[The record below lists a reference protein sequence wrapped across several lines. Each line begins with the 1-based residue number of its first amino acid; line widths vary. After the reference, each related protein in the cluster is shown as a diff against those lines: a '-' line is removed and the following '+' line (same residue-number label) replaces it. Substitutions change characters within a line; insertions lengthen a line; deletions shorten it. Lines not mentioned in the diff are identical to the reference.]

1 MPSPAATA
9 LDTTD
14 EHSTTALYRA
24 AIGPVNPDYYLPLFT
39 RFEAAGRG
47 GLSWNWSA
55 ALYTL
60 NWLAFR
66 RLWHAAL
73 VYGGS
78 VVLLVLGVLGI
89 GRLVYQ
95 FSDSTQWTLMGGLM
109 ALAVLLPGFGGNAV
123 LFVAT
128 RQRLEAALKATTSV
142 AEACILL
149 ERQAPSRKGL
159 ISQMVGNALAVGL
172 AGFSWGQFTGMAP
185 LPSALPKIESAG
197 TDARNVAVGRTTDAS
212 SVPTAPTASAPR
224 EAASAPAAVA
234 SAPQVM
240 ASSPAPAASDAWTP
254 PTVTLPPLTRPAA
267 SEPVTTPATTTPA
280 TTIPAKVPAKQPAPA
295 QAAERP
301 TTPAAPATATPPTR
315 RSNTRPVNRSVA
327 VEALPSTV
335 PQGNTPRA
343 LQFSVNVGSFTDENQ
358 ALNAYVALTDARL
371 PATRQTFVDRNGP
384 RVEVRVGP
392 YDTATEAEAAA
403 ETVRAL
409 GLGAQQ
415 PTPR

>member
-24 AIGPVNPDYYLPLFT
+24 AIGPINPDYYLPLFT
-39 RFEAAGRG
+39 RFETAGRG

-78 VVLLVLGVLGI
+78 MVLLALGVLGI

-95 FSDSTQWTLMGGLM
+95 FSDNTQWSLMGALL
-109 ALAVLLPGFGGNAV
+109 ALAVLVPGFGGNAI
-123 LFVAT
+123 LFAAT

-159 ISQMVGNALAVGL
+159 IGQMVGNALAIGL
-172 AGFSWGQFTGMAP
+172 AGYSWSQFTGMAP

-197 TDARNVAVGRTTDAS
+197 TDARNVAVGRTTDATS
-212 SVPTAPTASAPR
+212 ATNASVASAPR
-224 EAASAPAAVA
+224 ETASAAAPVA
-234 SAPQVM
+234 SVAQPA
-240 ASSPAPAASDAWTP
+240 ASSPMPAASDAWTP

-267 SEPVTTPATTTPA
+267 SAPVASPVATS
-280 TTIPAKVPAKQPAPA
+280 PAKAPAKQPAPA
-295 QAAERP
+295 PSTATPAVAPATP
-301 TTPAAPATATPPTR
+301 TAPTPPARRGTARPAAP
-315 RSNTRPVNRSVA
+315 SVT
-327 VEALPSTV
+327 VETLPATV
-335 PQGNTPRA
+335 PQDNTPRA
-343 LQFSVNVGSFTDENQ
+343 LRFSVNVGSFTDENQ

-384 RVEVRVGP
+384 RVVVRVGP
-392 YDTATEAEAAA
+392 YDTPTEAEAAA
-403 ETVRAL
+403 DVVRGL
-409 GLGAQQ
+409 GLAA
-415 PTPR
+415 PSPR

>member
-172 AGFSWGQFTGMAP
+172 AGFSWSQFTGMAP

-197 TDARNVAVGRTTDAS
+197 TDARNVAVGRTTDATS
-212 SVPTAPTASAPR
+212 AASAPTASPPR
-224 EAASAPAAVA
+224 DTASAPAAVA
-234 SAPQVM
+234 SAALHAA
-240 ASSPAPAASDAWTP
+240 ASPTPAASDAWTP
-254 PTVTLPPLTRPAA
+254 PTVTLPPLARPAA
-267 SEPVTTPATTTPA
+267 IAPVANPAVTGPTKA
-280 TTIPAKVPAKQPAPA
+280 PAKQAAPA
-295 QAAERP
+295 QSTA
-301 TTPAAPATATPPTR
+301 TPAAPATPTAAAPTTRRETTRRTPP
-315 RSNTRPVNRSVA
+315 SVS
-327 VEALPSTV
+327 VETLPATV

-384 RVEVRVGP
+384 RVVVRVGP
-392 YDTATEAEAAA
+392 YDTSTEAEAAA
-403 ETVRAL
+403 ETVRSL
-409 GLGAQQ
+409 GLVG
-415 PTPR
+415 PLPPR

>member
-1 MPSPAATA
+1 MTSPAATA

-73 VYGGS
+73 VYGGV

-159 ISQMVGNALAVGL
+159 ILQMVGNALAVGL
-172 AGFSWGQFTGMAP
+172 AGFSWNQFTGMAP
-185 LPSALPKIESAG
+185 LPSALPKIERTG

-212 SVPTAPTASAPR
+212 SAPMTPAASAPR
-224 EAASAPAAVA
+224 DAASAPATVA
-234 SAPQVM
+234 SAPQST
-240 ASSPAPAASDAWTP
+240 ASSPAPAASDTWTP

-267 SEPVTTPATTTPA
+267 SAPVTTPTTA
-280 TTIPAKVPAKQPAPA
+280 SPAKAPAKQPAPA

-301 TTPAAPATATPPTR
+301 ATPTAPATATPPTR
-315 RSNTRPVNRSVA
+315 RTTRPLNPSVA
-327 VEALPSTV
+327 VETLPSTV

-343 LQFSVNVGSFTDENQ
+343 LQFSVNVGSFKDENQ

-384 RVEVRVGP
+384 RVVVRVGP
-392 YDTATEAEAAA
+392 FDTATEAETAA

-415 PTPR
+415 PTLR

>member
-39 RFEAAGRG
+39 RFETAGRG

-78 VVLLVLGVLGI
+78 VVLLALGVLGI

-95 FSDSTQWTLMGGLM
+95 FSDSTQWTLMGALLV
-109 ALAVLLPGFGGNAV
+109 LAVLLPGFSCNAI
-123 LFVAT
+123 LFAAT

-149 ERQAPSRKGL
+149 ERQAPNRKGL
-159 ISQMVGNALAVGL
+159 IIQMVGNALAVGL
-172 AGFSWGQFTGMAP
+172 AGYSWSQFTGMAP

-197 TDARNVAVGRTTDAS
+197 TDARNVAVGRTTDATS
-212 SVPTAPTASAPR
+212 AASAPTASPPR
-224 EAASAPAAVA
+224 DTASAPAAVA
-234 SAPQVM
+234 SAALHAA
-240 ASSPAPAASDAWTP
+240 ASPTPAASDAWTP
-254 PTVTLPPLTRPAA
+254 PTVTLPPLARPAA
-267 SEPVTTPATTTPA
+267 IAPVANPAVTGPTKA
-280 TTIPAKVPAKQPAPA
+280 PAKQAAPA
-295 QAAERP
+295 QSTA
-301 TTPAAPATATPPTR
+301 TPAAPATPTAAAPTTRRETTRRTPP
-315 RSNTRPVNRSVA
+315 SVS
-327 VEALPSTV
+327 VETLPATV

-384 RVEVRVGP
+384 RVVVRVGP
-392 YDTATEAEAAA
+392 YDTSTEAEAAA
-403 ETVRAL
+403 ETVRSL
-409 GLGAQQ
+409 GLVG
-415 PTPR
+415 PLPPR

>member
-24 AIGPVNPDYYLPLFT
+24 AIGPINPDYYLPLFT
-39 RFEAAGRG
+39 RFETAGRG

-78 VVLLVLGVLGI
+78 MVLLALGVLGI

-95 FSDSTQWTLMGGLM
+95 FSDNTQWTLMGGLL
-109 ALAVLLPGFGGNAV
+109 ALAVLVPGFGGNAI
-123 LFVAT
+123 LFAAT
-128 RQRLEAALKATTSV
+128 RQRLEAALKATTTV

-159 ISQMVGNALAVGL
+159 IGQMVGNALAMGL
-172 AGFSWGQFTGMAP
+172 AGYSWSQFTGMAP

-197 TDARNVAVGRTTDAS
+197 TDARNVAVGRTTDATS
-212 SVPTAPTASAPR
+212 APSAPAASAPR
-224 EAASAPAAVA
+224 ETVSAPAVVA
-234 SAPQVM
+234 SAALPA
-240 ASSPAPAASDAWTP
+240 ASSPTPAASDVWTP
-254 PTVTLPPLTRPAA
+254 PTVALPPLARPAA
-267 SEPVTTPATTTPA
+267 SAPVASPTVTS
-280 TTIPAKVPAKQPAPA
+280 PAKAPAKQPAPA
-295 QAAERP
+295 QSTA
-301 TTPAAPATATPPTR
+301 TPAASATPTAAAPPARRRTALPATPSVTVETLPAT
-315 RSNTRPVNRSVA
+315 
-327 VEALPSTV
+327 LP
-335 PQGNTPRA
+335 QDNTPRA
-343 LQFSVNVGSFTDENQ
+343 LRFSVNVGSFTDENQ

-384 RVEVRVGP
+384 RVVVRVGP
-392 YDTATEAEAAA
+392 YDTPTEAEAAA
-403 ETVRAL
+403 DVVRGL
-409 GLGAQQ
+409 GLAG
-415 PTPR
+415 PLPPR